1 MPSVLDTTSLAL
13 AEQCAVR
20 LDGDGFA
27 LGDALIAADE
37 PDGPAQ
43 RAASLATAASP
54 YDLVL
59 AGWTAAWVHGAT
71 EHLRRP
77 LQLATSSDGGSRSKV
92 VPVREV
98 AFGARDVLRIGGVR
112 VTSVFRTA
120 TDLARLEP
128 TLPREAVAVIDAL
141 IAEAGLTWPRAV
153 AALVATP
160 VAPGKLRA
168 VARFRARRDGADPA

>member
-13 AEQCAVR
+13 AEQCAIR
-20 LDGDGFA
+20 LDGDGFT

-37 PDGPAQ
+37 PDGPVQ
-43 RAASLATAASP
+43 RAASLATAVSP

-59 AGWTAAWVHGAT
+59 AGWTAAWVLGAT
-71 EHLRRP
+71 DLLRRP
-77 LQLATSSDGGSRSKV
+77 LQLATDSDGGSRSKV

-98 AFGARDVLRIGGVR
+98 AFGPRDLLRIGGVR
-112 VTSVFRTA
+112 VTCAFRTA

-128 TLPREAVAVIDAL
+128 ALPDETVAVIDAL
-141 IAEAGLTWPRAV
+141 VAAAGLTWRQAV

-160 VAPGKLRA
+160 AAPGKLRA
-168 VARFRARRDGADPA
+168 LARFRARRDGTDPL

>member
-13 AEQCAVR
+13 AEQCAIR
-20 LDGDGFA
+20 LDGDGFT

-37 PDGPAQ
+37 PDGPVQ
-43 RAASLATAASP
+43 RAASLATAVSP

-59 AGWTAAWVHGAT
+59 AGWTAAWVLGAT
-71 EHLRRP
+71 DLLRRP
-77 LQLATSSDGGSRSKV
+77 LQLATDSDGGSRSKV

-98 AFGARDVLRIGGVR
+98 AFGPRDLLRIGGVR
-112 VTSVFRTA
+112 VTCAFRTA

-128 TLPREAVAVIDAL
+128 ALPDETVAVIDAL
-141 IAEAGLTWPRAV
+141 VAAAGLTWRQAV

-160 VAPGKLRA
+160 AAPGKLRA
-168 VARFRARRDGADPA
+168 LDRFRARRDGTDPL

>member
-13 AEQCAVR
+13 AEQCAIR

-37 PDGPAQ
+37 PDGPMQ
-43 RAASLATAASP
+43 RAASLATAVWP

-71 EHLRRP
+71 DLLRRP
-77 LQLATSSDGGSRSKV
+77 LQLATDSDGGSRSKL

-98 AFGARDVLRIGGVR
+98 AFGARDVVRIGGVR

-120 TDLARLEP
+120 ADLARLEP
-128 TLPREAVAVIDAL
+128 TLPRETIAVLDAL
-141 IAEAGLTWPRAV
+141 IAAAGLTWRQAV
-153 AALVATP
+153 GALVATP
-160 VAPGKLRA
+160 VAPGRLRA
-168 VARFRARRDGADPA
+168 LERFRARRDGADPV